1 MGLTATRP
9 DVRPGDRWRFASHD
23 RLNDASHGETRRVT
37 AVTRERIVCELGS
50 TDEAFAAGRAEYTRE
65 WNLLSRP
72 ALAAPGDSADED
84 NRWRWRPHYPQFR
97 FPLAAGKRWQGTAT
111 AANRATDTRNMHRYR
126 AVVLAATAVTVPAG
140 RFDVL
145 PVRFESSVASDDGQ
159 SRLAWRNVEML
170 YYAPAVNLFVRYEQA
185 VTGPDGRAAREQR
198 LELLGYEAAR

>member
-9 DVRPGDRWRFASHD
+9 HVRPADRWRFASHD
-23 RLNDASHGETRRVT
+23 RLNDASHDETRRVT

-72 ALAAPGDSADED
+72 ALAAPGDNADED

-97 FPLAAGKRWQGTAT
+97 FPLAAGQRWGGTAT

-159 SRLAWRNVEML
+159 SRLAWHNVEML
-170 YYAPAVNLFVRYEQA
+170 YYAPAVNLFVRYEQV
-185 VTGPDGRAAREQR
+185 VTGPDGRAARDQR